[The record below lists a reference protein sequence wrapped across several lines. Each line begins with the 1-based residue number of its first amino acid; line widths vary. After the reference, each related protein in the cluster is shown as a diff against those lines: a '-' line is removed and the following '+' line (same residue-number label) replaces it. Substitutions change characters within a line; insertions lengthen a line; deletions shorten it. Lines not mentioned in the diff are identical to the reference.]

1 MFKKLLSNLPYNPS
15 LIGQVSFYAKR
26 LHRESSVRKAG
37 FIMMALAMMLQS
49 LAVFSPPQSSLQAS
63 PNTDLLNGGFSSKAE
78 AVKHC
83 RDNDQDY
90 KQIMSHFGISC
101 DAIANSE
108 VTHIAPRDH
117 GGELWSMGRLSFGTK
132 GETSVNV
139 PGAGKFYVRHFWSL
153 NHDSSYKALKVKNS
167 DGKTVYILFECGNIV
182 SIGIPAP
189 PRKDVC
195 DNVAGVQTSKEDCD
209 VCPNKPGTQ
218 LKPAECDI
226 CPDKAG
232 TQTKGSCDVCPDKAG
247 TQTTV
252 SQCDV
257 CPNIPGV
264 QTTKDKCDVCPNREG
279 VQSNESECKPC
290 EQSQTRDDLTACL
303 LLNKKAKNITQNIGD
318 ANGTTAKASDTIE
331 YTLTTTNK
339 GKIDIKDFQ
348 VVDGFGDVLDYA
360 DVVDLHGGTIDN
372 YGNVSWPKET
382 IKAGKSSVHTV
393 TIKVK
398 SVIPSTP
405 ASSSDSQH
413 FNGTMTNVYGD
424 VVNIDIPGSVTKNI
438 EIATTQI
445 PNTGPGTSLAIGFG
459 LAVFIAYF
467 FARSRLLAKELDV
480 VRTDFGSAGGY

>member
-26 LHRESSVRKAG
+26 LHRESAIRKAG
-37 FIMMALAMMLQS
+37 FVMIALAMMLQS
-49 LAVFSPPQSSLQAS
+49 LAVFSPPQASLQAS

-83 RDNDQDY
+83 KNNDQDY

-101 DAIANSE
+101 DAIANSQE
-108 VTHIAPRDH
+108 TRIAPRDH

-153 NHDSSYKALKVKNS
+153 NHNSSYKALKVKNS

-182 SIGIPAP
+182 SIGIPTP

-195 DNVAGVQTSKEDCD
+195 DNIPGVQTSKADCDVCPGKTGTQASAKDCD
-209 VCPNKPGTQ
+209 VCPNIAGIQ
-218 LKPAECDI
+218 L
-226 CPDKAG
+226 
-232 TQTKGSCDVCPDKAG
+232 
-247 TQTTV
+247 
-252 SQCDV
+252 
-257 CPNIPGV
+257 
-264 QTTKDKCDVCPNREG
+264 TKDKCDVCPNVTG
-279 VQSNESECKPC
+279 VQSSESECKPC

-303 LLNKKAKNITQNIGD
+303 QLNKSAKNITQSIGN

-339 GKIDIKDFQ
+339 GKLDIKDYQ
-348 VVDGFGDVLDYA
+348 VTDGFGDVLDYA
-360 DVVDLHGGTIDN
+360 DVVDLHGGTIDS
-372 YGNVSWPKET
+372 YGNVTWPKET
-382 IKAGKSSVHTV
+382 IKAGKASVHTV
-393 TIKVK
+393 IVKIK

-413 FNGTMTNVYGD
+413 FNGVMTNVYGD
-424 VVNIDIPGSVTKNI
+424 VVNIDLPVSVTKNI